1 MHQLDS
7 HSRSKKH
14 LCNSLGSSSQ
24 NSESSDTQELD
35 LELKLS
41 L

>member
-1 MHQLDS
+1 DP

-14 LCNSLGSSSQ
+14 FNKSLGSSSQ

-35 LELKLS
+35 LEFRLS